1 MQLKNLMQMTKEELI
16 KQLGDLVAF
25 KTLSGEMEENAKS
38 VDYVQ
43 KLIDE
48 GIDIRRIK
56 NGKAEV
62 LIASVIKGNT
72 PKYCYMVHIDVVAG
86 RDDQFVMKVE
96 GNRAIGRGT
105 CDMKFSIPLGI
116 SLLNEAKEK
125 GLDFCLMV
133 TTDEEIGGLEGAK
146 VIAEEGFAPGI
157 LIVPD
162 GGEDLNF
169 VDKAKGVCQLK
180 LVATGKP
187 AHASRPWQGKNA
199 IDDLVVLGDELL
211 KIYGKNNLTESWVT
225 TMNFGTIGG
234 GISTNQVCPEAELK
248 IDFRYPETD
257 SIENIISVVENKIKE
272 LKLEISVSTMSTGL
286 PTFTDVNDPE
296 VKKYI
301 SVMQEAFGREI
312 KIRQTYGASD
322 ARHFAKTKSPVIM
335 HKPIGGE
342 IHSADEWIDLD
353 SVMTFYQGMREYLGL
368 N

>member
-1 MQLKNLMQMTKEELI
+1 MTKEELI

-25 KTLSGEMEENAKS
+25 KTLSGEMEENSKAL
-38 VDYVQ
+38 DYVER
-43 KLIDE
+43 LIVE
-48 GIDIRRIK
+48 GIDIRRVK

-62 LIASVIKGNT
+62 MIASVNKGDT
-72 PKYCYMVHIDVVAG
+72 PKYCYMVHMDVVAG
-86 RDDQFVMKVE
+86 RDDQFAMKMD
-96 GNRAIGRGT
+96 GNMAVGRGT

-125 GLDFCLMV
+125 GLDFCFMV

-146 VIAEEGFAPGI
+146 VIAEKGFAPEI

-180 LVATGKP
+180 LVAKGKP

-199 IDDLVVLGDELL
+199 IDDLVILGDELL
-211 KIYGKNNLTESWVT
+211 KIYGENNRKESWAT
-225 TMNFGTIGG
+225 TMNYGTISG

-248 IDFRYPETD
+248 VDFRYPETD
-257 SIENIISVVENKIKE
+257 SIERIVSVVENKIKE

-286 PTFTDVNDPE
+286 PTFTDVSNDE
-296 VKKYI
+296 VKRYLSIMEK
-301 SVMQEAFGREI
+301 SFGREI
-312 KIRQTYGASD
+312 KVRQTYGASD

-342 IHSADEWIDLD
+342 IHSADEWIDID